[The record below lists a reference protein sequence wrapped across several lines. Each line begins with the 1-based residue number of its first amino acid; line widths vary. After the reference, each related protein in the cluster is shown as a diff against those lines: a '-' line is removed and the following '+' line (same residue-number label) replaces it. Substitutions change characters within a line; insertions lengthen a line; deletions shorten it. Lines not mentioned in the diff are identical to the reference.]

1 MTNPKTPSPDL
12 GKIRTCHNAS
22 PPHRSLALAC
32 GYYLSNL
39 PTQLQYSQL
48 DNKIVVAWDAKK
60 GLSIS
65 RFRRYR
71 GVEVL
76 EPENREYESVI
87 LSESRGWRI
96 VGKVLWWIGK
106 AP

>member
-1 MTNPKTPSPDL
+1 MTPTIPDDA
-12 GKIRTCHNAS
+12 IVAVDAS
-22 PPHRSLALAC
+22 QTDH
-32 GYYLSNL
+32 
-39 PTQLQYSQL
+39 SQL

-87 LSESRGWRI
+87 LTESRGWRI